1 MMHKK
6 SNIISKLMFD
16 FEDMNRDV
24 LNNYMKTL
32 SQKELRWLGANHID
46 NRLRKLFFRNSNIE
60 IGKDTVINQNFI
72 VSDDYKNLLKIGDR
86 VAISPNVTII
96 CSSSPNN
103 SILAKNKEQLN
114 KVITSK
120 KVVIKDD
127 VWIGS
132 GVIILPG
139 VKIGKGTI
147 VGAGS
152 VVSKSLD
159 SFSIYYGSPAKK
171 SRAI

>member
-1 MMHKK
+1 MHKK
-6 SNIISKLMFD
+6 SNIISELMFD
-16 FEDMNRDV
+16 FEDMNRDL
-24 LNNYMKTL
+24 LNNYMKSL

-72 VSDDYKNLLKIGDR
+72 VSDDYKKLLKIGDR

-103 SILAKNKEQLN
+103 SILANNKEQLN